1 MSNVIRF
8 EIETDANYNTEEKL
22 ELLDAFLEFMNGIDQ
37 EVIDGTEEVKIVSKA
52 SVLNGD
58 NAKKDEIIQE
68 FLKETSV
75 TVSISRDGE
84 ELFVGTVG

>member
-8 EIETDANYNTEEKL
+8 EIETDANYSAEEKV
-22 ELLDAFLEFMNGIDQ
+22 ELLDAFLEFMAETDSDI
-37 EVIDGTEEVKIVSKA
+37 IDGTEDVKIVSKA

-68 FLKETSV
+68 FLKEASISV
-75 TVSISRDGE
+75 SVSRDGE
-84 ELFVGTVG
+84 DVFVGTIG